1 MKKLIDLVKNIPTV
15 SVTGNLNIPILEI
28 SFDSRNVNPGTVF
41 VAIRGTAS
49 DGHTYIADAVRKGVS
64 AVICEEIPDAIRQ
77 DVTFIMVE
85 DTASA
90 LGMIC
95 AEFYDNPSQALTL
108 VGITGTN
115 GKTTTAT
122 LLYELFRKMGY
133 KAGLISTVANYIDG
147 QQSEATLTTPDALQ
161 LNKLMAQMVRQ
172 GCEYCFMEVSSH
184 AIVQQRIAGLHFA
197 GGVFTNLTHEH
208 LDYHKTFADY
218 RDAKKAFFDNLPETA
233 FALVNKDDRNGMIM
247 VQNTKASVKTF
258 AMKSMADFRCR
269 LVEND
274 FEGMLLHLDTRE
286 AWMQLIGEFNAC
298 NMLAVYAVAVLLGQK
313 PEETLTAMSTLKPV
327 DGRFEVI
334 RSDNGVTAIVD
345 YAHTPDALENV
356 LKTIRGVLSSQQSG
370 QIITVVGC
378 GGDRDKTKRPEMA
391 RIAASESSRVV
402 LTSDNPRSEEPEAII
417 NDMLAGLSAE
427 QRRNS
432 LAITDRREAI
442 RTACMMAA
450 TGDVILVAGKGHET
464 YQIVKGVKSHFDDR
478 EIIRIENYK
487 LKIEN

>member
-77 DVTFIMVE
+77 DVTFIIVE

-274 FEGMLLHLDTRE
+274 FEGMLLHIDTRE

-298 NMLAVYAVAVLLGQK
+298 NMLAVYAVAVLMGQK

-378 GGDRDKTKRPEMA
+378 GGDRDKTKRPAMA
-391 RIAASESSRVV
+391 KIAVAGSSRVI
-402 LTSDNPRSEEPEAII
+402 LTSDNPRSEEPEEII

-442 RTACMMAA
+442 RAACMMAA
-450 TGDVILVAGKGHET
+450 PGDVVLVAGKGHET
-464 YQIVKGVKSHFDDR
+464 YQIVKGVRSHFDDR
-478 EIIRIENYK
+478 EIIKNE
-487 LKIEN
+487 LKIIN